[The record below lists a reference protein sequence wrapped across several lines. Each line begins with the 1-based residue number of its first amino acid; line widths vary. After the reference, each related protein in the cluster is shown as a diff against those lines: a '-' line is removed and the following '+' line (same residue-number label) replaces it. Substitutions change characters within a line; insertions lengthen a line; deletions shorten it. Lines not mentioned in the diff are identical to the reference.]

1 MTTLQ
6 AIPPEPLKD
15 IPYVPIPS
23 KRPWWRSCLLFVLL
37 LFSIIIYVA
46 LIGAAPKAD
55 NRIMPFLYV
64 WIISFLPYF
73 IACALVLATK
83 PARGRWQWVEMGI
96 ILGGALVLRIMLLP
110 LPPGLSHDSW
120 RYLWDARVILHGYS
134 PYVYAPLDGKLAAL
148 RDTLILGNSRFRNVP
163 TIYPPG
169 AQAVFVLSY
178 LLAPSNLFVLKG
190 IFVGFDMVTCGAL
203 ALLLARRGLDPRRVI
218 LYAWCPLP
226 IIEFAIQGHVDVITL
241 TFTVLPVLTATSTMR
256 GARVLT
262 GILIGLGTL
271 TKFYPILLLVV
282 LLRRREWTLKQSAG
296 GGKLPHLPP
305 HPPPPLLACFATII
319 LGYIPFL
326 ILGHGQVLGFF
337 FTYAAEQG
345 TNAGVIQQVVH
356 WISSQFGLTLATTIL
371 LERIVDLVLLGT
383 VSLAVLILRVRER
396 ISVEAAT
403 LLLIGTFLS
412 ISSHV
417 FPWYTTALL
426 PWVVM
431 LVGPLWTRKGLNG
444 KGIAIAAVW
453 YFSTTSLLGYFFN
466 YTFDWSLYYA
476 LVYGVVMGGLALAVT
491 VIVRSGSVAPLI
503 SPTAAAGRDHQTPSE
518 KDGLH
523 IRDNVK
529 RIPSG

>member
-1 MTTLQ
+1 MSTLQ
-6 AIPPEPLKD
+6 AIPPDPLKD
-15 IPYVPIPS
+15 VPYVPPE
-23 KRPWWRSCLLFVLL
+23 RPWWRSCLLLMLL

-83 PARGRWQWVEMGI
+83 PAKGRWQWVEMGI

-148 RDTLILGNSRFRNVP
+148 RDTLILGNSRYRNAP

-169 AQAVFVLSY
+169 AEAVFVLSY
-178 LLAPSNLFVLKG
+178 LLAPSNLFVLKT

-203 ALLLARRGLDPRRVI
+203 ALLLARRRLDPRRVI
-218 LYAWCPLP
+218 IYAWCPLP
-226 IIEFAIQGHVDVITL
+226 IVEFAIQGHVDVITL

-282 LLRRREWTLKQSAG
+282 LLRRREWTLKQSA
-296 GGKLPHLPP
+296 
-305 HPPPPLLACFATII
+305 LLVACFATII

-403 LLLIGTFLS
+403 LLLIGIFLS

-453 YFSTTSLLGYFFN
+453 YFTTASLLGYFFN

-491 VIVRSGSVAPLI
+491 VIVRSGSVAP
-503 SPTAAAGRDHQTPSE
+503 SE
-518 KDGLH
+518 KDGVH
-523 IRDNVK
+523 IRDNVTK
-529 RIPSG
+529 RSHP

>member
-1 MTTLQ
+1 MSTLQ

-46 LIGAAPKAD
+46 LIGAVPKAD

-83 PARGRWQWVEMGI
+83 PALGRWRWAELGI
-96 ILGGALVLRIMLLP
+96 IFGGALVLRIMLLP

-226 IIEFAIQGHVDVITL
+226 IVEFAIQGHVDVITL
-241 TFTVLPVLTATSTMR
+241 TFTVLSVLTATSTMR
-256 GARVLT
+256 GARALT

-282 LLRRREWTLKQSAG
+282 LLRRREWTLKQSA
-296 GGKLPHLPP
+296 
-305 HPPPPLLACFATII
+305 LLVACFATII

-345 TNAGVIQQVVH
+345 TNAGVIQQMVH
-356 WISSQFGLTLATTIL
+356 WISFYLGLTLATTIL

-403 LLLIGTFLS
+403 LLLIGIFLS

-453 YFSTTSLLGYFFN
+453 YFTTTSLLGYFFN

-523 IRDNVK
+523 IRDNVTK
-529 RIPSG
+529 RSHP